1 MNNNQNERNSVSA
14 VDGTVGRTAPTLRDR
29 RIQQK
34 RRILYLAQL
43 ALLTAI
49 LMVLH
54 FTGAAIPLPGTKI
67 SLVLIPIALGAMLLG
82 PTAGAILGFIYGTTV
97 FVSLGVM
104 HMDPFTGFLFDN
116 TPVMA
121 ALICIVKTT
130 AAGLVAGWVYRALS
144 KKSVWLAVFV
154 AAALVPT
161 VNTGL
166 FVLGCFLIYSTISEF
181 AAGAGYS
188 AVYFILIICAGINY
202 LLELAINLIFSPA
215 LERLV
220 RLLSKKVG
228 RRR

>member
-1 MNNNQNERNSVSA
+1 MNNDQNERNVA
-14 VDGTVGRTAPTLRDR
+14 REDGTVGRTAPTLRDR
-29 RIQQK
+29 RRKQKQQ
-34 RRILYLAQL
+34 ILYLVQL
-43 ALLTAI
+43 ALLTAVI
-49 LMVLH
+49 MALH
-54 FTGAAIPLPGTKI
+54 FSGVAIPAFGTKI

-82 PTAGAILGFIYGTTV
+82 PAAGAILGFIYGMTV
-97 FVSLGVM
+97 FVTLGVM

-121 ALICIVKTT
+121 ALICTVKTT
-130 AAGLVAGWVYRALS
+130 AAGLVGGWVYRVLS

-188 AVYFILIICAGINY
+188 AVYFILIVCAGINY
-202 LLELAINLIFSPA
+202 VLELAINLIFSPA

-220 RLLSKKVG
+220 RLLSKKL
-228 RRR
+228 RR

>member
-1 MNNNQNERNSVSA
+1 MNNNQNERNA
-14 VDGTVGRTAPTLRDR
+14 AREDGTVGRTAPTLRDR
-29 RIQQK
+29 RRKQKQQ
-34 RRILYLAQL
+34 ILYLVQL
-43 ALLTAI
+43 ALLTAVI
-49 LMVLH
+49 MALH
-54 FTGAAIPLPGTKI
+54 FSGVAIPAFGTKI

-82 PTAGAILGFIYGTTV
+82 PAAGAILGFIYGMTV
-97 FVSLGVM
+97 FVTLGVM

-121 ALICIVKTT
+121 ALICTVKTT

-161 VNTGL
+161 VNTGV

-202 LLELAINLIFSPA
+202 LLELAINLIFAPA
-215 LERLV
+215 LQRIIRIV
-220 RLLSKKVG
+220 SKQFP
-228 RRR
+228 RRA

>member
-1 MNNNQNERNSVSA
+1 MNNNQNEWTTTQQ
-14 VDGTVGRTAPTLRDR
+14 DGTPGRTAPTLRDR
-29 RIQQK
+29 RRKQKQQ
-34 RRILYLAQL
+34 ILYLVQL
-43 ALLTAI
+43 ALLTAVI
-49 LMVLH
+49 MVLH
-54 FTGAAIPLPGTKI
+54 FSGVAIPAFGTKI

-82 PTAGAILGFIYGTTV
+82 PVAGAILGFIYGMTV
-97 FVSLGVM
+97 FISLGVM
-104 HMDPFTGFLFDN
+104 HMDPFTGFLFDQ

-121 ALICIVKTT
+121 ALICTVKTT

-144 KKSVWLAVFV
+144 KKNILLAVFV

-161 VNTGL
+161 VNTGI

-188 AVYFILIICAGINY
+188 AVYFILIVCAGINY

-220 RLLSKKVG
+220 RLLSKKL
-228 RRR
+228 RR

>member
-1 MNNNQNERNSVSA
+1 MTKNTR
-14 VDGTVGRTAPTLRDR
+14 
-29 RIQQK
+29 
-34 RRILYLAQL
+34 
-43 ALLTAI
+43 LTAI
-49 LMVLH
+49 LLLLVMLSALLTLPISAAYPKATDNIADEMKVLTESTIH
-54 FTGAAIPLPGTKI
+54 QLKKTNATLLSTTGTEVA
-67 SLVLIPIALGAMLLG
+67 V
-82 PTAGAILGFIYGTTV
+82 
-97 FVSLGVM
+97 
-104 HMDPFTGFLFDN
+104 
-116 TPVMA
+116 
-121 ALICIVKTT
+121 CIVKTT

-161 VNTGL
+161 VNTGV
-166 FVLGCFLIYSTISEF
+166 FVVGCFLIYSTISEF

>member
-1 MNNNQNERNSVSA
+1 MNNNQNERNA
-14 VDGTVGRTAPTLRDR
+14 AREDGTVGRTAPTLRDR
-29 RIQQK
+29 RRKQKQQ
-34 RRILYLAQL
+34 ILYLVQL
-43 ALLTAI
+43 ALLTAVI
-49 LMVLH
+49 MALH
-54 FTGAAIPLPGTKI
+54 FSGVAIPAFGTKI

-82 PTAGAILGFIYGTTV
+82 PAAGAILGFIYGMTV

-121 ALICIVKTT
+121 ALICTVKTT
-130 AAGLVAGWVYRALS
+130 AAGFVGGWVYRVLS

-161 VNTGL
+161 VNTGV

-188 AVYFILIICAGINY
+188 AVYFILIVCAGINY
-202 LLELAINLIFSPA
+202 VLELAINLIFSPA

-220 RLLSKKVG
+220 RLLSKKL
-228 RRR
+228 RR

>member
-1 MNNNQNERNSVSA
+1 MNNNQNERNVA
-14 VDGTVGRTAPTLRDR
+14 REDGTVGRTTPTLRDR
-29 RIQQK
+29 RRKQKQQ
-34 RRILYLAQL
+34 ILYLVQL
-43 ALLTAI
+43 ALLTAVI
-49 LMVLH
+49 MALH
-54 FTGAAIPLPGTKI
+54 FSGVAIPAFGTKI

-82 PTAGAILGFIYGTTV
+82 PAAGAILGFIYGMTV
-97 FVSLGVM
+97 FVTLGVM

-121 ALICIVKTT
+121 ALICTVKTT
-130 AAGLVAGWVYRALS
+130 AAGFVTGWVYRALS

-154 AAALVPT
+154 ATALVPT
-161 VNTGL
+161 VNTGV

-202 LLELAINLIFSPA
+202 LLELAINIIFSPA

-220 RLLSKKVG
+220 RLLSKKI
-228 RRR
+228 RR

>member
-1 MNNNQNERNSVSA
+1 MNNNQNEWNTTQQ
-14 VDGTVGRTAPTLRDR
+14 DGTPGRTAPTLRDR
-29 RIQQK
+29 RRKQKQQ
-34 RRILYLAQL
+34 ILYLVQL
-43 ALLTAI
+43 ALLTAVI
-49 LMVLH
+49 MVLH
-54 FTGAAIPLPGTKI
+54 FSGVAIPAFGTKI

-82 PTAGAILGFIYGTTV
+82 PVAGAILGFIYGMTV
-97 FVSLGVM
+97 FISLGVM

-121 ALICIVKTT
+121 ALICTVKTT

-161 VNTGL
+161 INTGV

-188 AVYFILIICAGINY
+188 AVYFILIVCAGINY
-202 LLELAINLIFSPA
+202 VLELAINLIFSPA

-220 RLLSKKVG
+220 RLLSKKL
-228 RRR
+228 RR

>member
-1 MNNNQNERNSVSA
+1 MNNNPNEWKNPSA
-14 VDGTVGRTAPTLRDR
+14 PDGTEGRTAPTLRDR
-29 RIQQK
+29 RRKQK
-34 RRILYLAQL
+34 QNILYLVQL
-43 ALLTAI
+43 ALLTAVI
-49 LMVLH
+49 MVLH
-54 FTGAAIPLPGTKI
+54 FSGVAIPAFGTKI

-82 PTAGAILGFIYGTTV
+82 PVAGAILGFIYGMTV
-97 FVSLGVM
+97 FISLGVM
-104 HMDPFTGFLFDN
+104 HMDPFTGFLFDQ

-121 ALICIVKTT
+121 ALICTVKTT

-144 KKSVWLAVFV
+144 KKNILLAVFV

-161 VNTGL
+161 VNTGI

-188 AVYFILIICAGINY
+188 AVYFILIVCAGINY

-220 RLLSKKVG
+220 RLLSKKL
-228 RRR
+228 RR